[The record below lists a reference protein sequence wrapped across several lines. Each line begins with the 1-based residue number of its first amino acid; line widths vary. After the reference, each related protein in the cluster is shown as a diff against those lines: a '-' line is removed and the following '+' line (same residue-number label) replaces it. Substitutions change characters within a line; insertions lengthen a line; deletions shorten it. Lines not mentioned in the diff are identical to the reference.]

1 MLSEKQLIDLIQ
13 ALQASNFSASEI
25 FWLCIG
31 LIAVALFMSYLVSIS
46 TEKGKIAAIN
56 ANYERVREQL
66 SLNTTTIKDIEK
78 KITSEL
84 WISQQVWQKK
94 YDMYEL
100 VYAQLLNIK
109 KWADNEFRIIELHMI
124 PRWIESSYQPY
135 FNEEQEKQF
144 YEEIKQAQ
152 AELERVVND
161 EEFQIKNADL
171 EKKLSFAMTSL
182 TEVLITKAIIL
193 HPNIEIILN
202 RLIENIGS
210 TPSPEDEE
218 EPDDYAYRVKNAI
231 DTALN
236 EIKTTALSDLE
247 IRQQKN

>member
-1 MLSEKQLIDLIQ
+1 
-13 ALQASNFSASEI
+13 
-25 FWLCIG
+25 
-31 LIAVALFMSYLVSIS
+31 
-46 TEKGKIAAIN
+46 
-56 ANYERVREQL
+56 
-66 SLNTTTIKDIEK
+66 
-78 KITSEL
+78 
-84 WISQQVWQKK
+84 
-94 YDMYEL
+94 MYEL